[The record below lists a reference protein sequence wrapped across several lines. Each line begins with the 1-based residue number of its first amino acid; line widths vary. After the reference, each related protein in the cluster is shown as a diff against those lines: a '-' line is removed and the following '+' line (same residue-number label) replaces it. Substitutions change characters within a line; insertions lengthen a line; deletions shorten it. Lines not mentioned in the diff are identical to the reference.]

1 MIKQRDKERVKDFR
15 YRLEKVLEKGYGPR
29 FVKSLEPDVVIVREE
44 LLKNAF
50 QNGIRQE
57 LIEGFYNRVKPS
69 CTFSECVDTA
79 TEVEDIEAKKKSLL
93 PRSVNAVLSEV
104 VAQQT
109 EFKYEFSKI
118 DNSVKIIS
126 EKLDNLKLLN

>member
-15 YRLEKVLEKGYGPR
+15 YRLEKVLKKGYGPR

-69 CTFSECVDTA
+69 FTFSECVDTA
-79 TEVEDIEAKKKSLL
+79 TEVEDIEAKKKSL
-93 PRSVNAVLSEV
+93 
-104 VAQQT
+104 
-109 EFKYEFSKI
+109 
-118 DNSVKIIS
+118 
-126 EKLDNLKLLN
+126 